1 MAIKPIS
8 PDEAILEKKKNIPDI
23 VIECWNAAIAKK
35 WTSNRSTVTIKQD
48 DIVKDIMVAIKET
61 MPDIK
66 RSDIFDNGWM
76 DIEPIYRAHG
86 WKVSYDKPGYNEFYD
101 AFYQFSKK

>member
-1 MAIKPIS
+1 MSVKPITPAEVTAQKRKAI
-8 PDEAILEKKKNIPDI
+8 PDE

-35 WTSNRSTVTIKQD
+35 WTGNSSTVTITQD
-48 DIVKDIMVAIKET
+48 DIVKDIMAAMPHVKRKEV
-61 MPDIK
+61 
-66 RSDIFDNGWM
+66 FDNGWM

-86 WKVSYDKPGYNEFYD
+86 WKVNYDKPGYNEFYD